1 MKTISIE
8 RYPDSDW
15 TALAEM
21 LASDNVVSPTGFP
34 VSLIADSALVRV
46 STPLFVPDFARDW
59 LLQVVPFVTIGRLGK
74 SIPERFAHR
83 YTEGFGL
90 GVRLVPPIPDTY
102 VNAALVATF
111 DGAFAPSEPVDVP
124 SGNDV
129 LRIECRQCGAAGNE
143 VNVDVPVADMHIDGA
158 VSLVSRYVT
167 LKTGDIISPCMLPV
181 TFPAVIDSRIEIDLD
196 GKRILTLKIK

>member
-21 LASDNVVSPTGFP
+21 LASDEVASPAGIP
-34 VSLIADSALVRV
+34 VALIADSALVRV
-46 STPLFVPDFARDW
+46 SMPLFVPDFARDW
-59 LLQVVPFVTIGRLGK
+59 LLQIVPFVTIGRLGK

-102 VNAALVATF
+102 VNAALVT
-111 DGAFAPSEPVDVP
+111 SEPVEIP
-124 SGNDV
+124 SGNDM

-143 VNVDVPVADMHIDGA
+143 VSVELPVADMHIDGA

>member
-15 TALAEM
+15 TAMAEM

-46 STPLFVPDFARDW
+46 STTLFVPDFARDW
-59 LLQVVPFVTIGRLGK
+59 LLHIVPFVTIGRLGK

-102 VNAALVATF
+102 VNAALVTSF
-111 DGAFAPSEPVDVP
+111 DGAFAPSEPVEIP
-124 SGNDV
+124 SGNDM

-143 VNVDVPVADMHIDGA
+143 VSVELPVADMHIDGA
-158 VSLVSRYVT
+158 VSLVSHYVT

>member
-15 TALAEM
+15 TAMAEM
-21 LASDNVVSPTGFP
+21 LASDNVVSPAGIP

-46 STPLFVPDFARDW
+46 DTPLFVPDFARDW

-74 SIPERFAHR
+74 SIPERFARR

-90 GVRLVPPIPDTY
+90 GVRLVPPTPGTS
-102 VNAALVATF
+102 VNAALMATF
-111 DGAFAPSEPVDVP
+111 DGAFAPCEPVVVP
-124 SGNDV
+124 SNNDV
-129 LRIECRQCGAAGNE
+129 LRIECRQCGAVCNE
-143 VNVDVPVADMHIDGA
+143 VSVEQPVADMHIDGA
-158 VSLVSRYVT
+158 VALVSRYVT
-167 LKTGDIISPCMLPV
+167 LKTGDIISPCMV
-181 TFPAVIDSRIEIDLD
+181 AVAFPAVIDSRIEIDLD

>member
-15 TALAEM
+15 TAMAEM

-59 LLQVVPFVTIGRLGK
+59 FLQVVPFVTIGRLGK

-90 GVRLVPPIPDTY
+90 GVRLVPPIPDTS
-102 VNAALVATF
+102 VNAALMATF
-111 DGAFAPSEPVDVP
+111 DGAFAPSEPVEAP
-124 SGNDV
+124 SDNDV

-143 VNVDVPVADMHIDGA
+143 VSVDVPVADMHIDGA

>member
-21 LASDNVVSPTGFP
+21 LASDEVASPAGIP
-34 VSLIADSALVRV
+34 VALIADSALVRV

-59 LLQVVPFVTIGRLGK
+59 LLQIVPFVTIGRLGK

-90 GVRLVPPIPDTY
+90 GVRLVPPFPDTY
-102 VNAALVATF
+102 VNAALVTSF
-111 DGAFAPSEPVDVP
+111 DGAFAPSEPVEIP
-124 SGNDV
+124 SGNDM

-143 VNVDVPVADMHIDGA
+143 VSVELPVADMHIDGA